1 MVTTT
6 FLSTILF
13 VYRFAFKNGTVSYQC
28 RFLESNTYKK
38 NKAAQRIVHTEFG
51 TKACPDPCKTIFHR
65 YVYAKT
71 SIIQLKQYYATYKYI
86 IFIIFLLFY
95 HRYTCNSWSEY
106 KIELW
111 SLQKY
116 WVIYQLSS
124 MQYLNERDYIPTYY
138 IRRIILHRYKF
149 NY

>member
-65 YVYAKT
+65 YVYTKT

-111 SLQKY
+111 SLQTVLSY
-116 WVIYQLSS
+116 LSVIIYAIFKWTRL
-124 MQYLNERDYIPTYY
+124 YTYI
-138 IRRIILHRYKF
+138 LYKTNHF
-149 NY
+149 A